1 MDGSFFDTTPQK
13 ESSMPESDLFFD
25 IQDTLVPPVS
35 LDPAHTAL
43 VIVDMQYHDS
53 HPDGAFNIAM
63 EKLKPGSMTY
73 FNHRT
78 ENTTVPAIK
87 RLLAAA
93 RERAVT
99 VIYLTLGSRY
109 PDYRDMDV
117 RLQQWI
123 RTLEERTGMTKI
135 FCADHPDYRI
145 REELAP
151 QPGEP
156 VVPKTT
162 FGAFNGSS
170 IDSVLAGRDIASL
183 IVVGVSTNCCVE
195 GTIRDAAE
203 SGYGCVVIS
212 EATAD
217 YDEYAHEASLR
228 ALAFN
233 HCRVVEK
240 VDTVISALAS
250 GEPL

>member
-1 MDGSFFDTTPQK
+1 
-13 ESSMPESDLFFD
+13 MPASDLFFD
-25 IQDTLVPPVS
+25 IQDSLVPPVA
-35 LDPAHTAL
+35 LRPAHTAL
-43 VIVDMQYHDS
+43 VLVDMQYHDS
-53 HPDGAFNIAM
+53 HPDGAFNVAM

-73 FNHRT
+73 FNQRT
-78 ENTTVPAIK
+78 EETTVPAIK
-87 RLLAAA
+87 RLLATA
-93 RERAVT
+93 RECGIK

-117 RLQQWI
+117 RLQEWI
-123 RTLEERTGMTKI
+123 KTLEERSGMKKI
-135 FCADHPDYRI
+135 FCSDNPDHRI

-151 QPGEP
+151 LAGEI

-162 FGAFNGSS
+162 FGAFNGSDL
-170 IDSVLAGRDIASL
+170 DSVLTELDIASL
-183 IVVGVSTNCCVE
+183 IFVGVSTNCCVE

-203 SGYGCVVIS
+203 RGYGCVVIS

-217 YDEYAHEASLR
+217 YDQYAHEASLR

-240 VDTVISALAS
+240 VETVTSAIAS
-250 GEPL
+250 GKQL

>member
-1 MDGSFFDTTPQK
+1 MSG
-13 ESSMPESDLFFD
+13 SDLFFD
-25 IQDTLVPPVS
+25 IQDSLVPPVS

-43 VIVDMQYHDS
+43 VVIDMQYHDS
-53 HPDGAFNIAM
+53 HPDGAFNVAM

-73 FNHRT
+73 FNQRT
-78 ENTTVPAIK
+78 EDTTVPAIE

-93 RERAVT
+93 RKCGIE

-109 PDYRDMDV
+109 ADYHDMDG
-117 RLQQWI
+117 RQQQWI
-123 RTLEERTGMTKI
+123 KTLEERSGITKI
-135 FCADHPDYRI
+135 LCSDNPDHRI

-151 QPGEP
+151 LPGET

-162 FGAFNGSS
+162 FGAFNGSNL
-170 IDSVLAGRDIASL
+170 DTVLAELDIASL

-203 SGYGCVVIS
+203 RGYGCVVVS

-217 YDEYAHEASLR
+217 YDKYAHDASLR

-240 VDTVISALAS
+240 VDTVISAIS
-250 GEPL
+250 IGEHL